1 MDYHENFSGQVLL
14 ILLCAT
20 GPVHSITTILPSSTV
35 TLSGA
40 GAPNTLSDI
49 LKTLPPA
56 LASFAATLPAVE
68 GKCQFLLFTL
78 PLVMIS
84 RIYL

>member
-1 MDYHENFSGQVLL
+1 MFLRVEHMIRFAISATHWLILL
-14 ILLCAT
+14 ILLGAT
-20 GPVHSITTILPSSTV
+20 GSVQSTTTIGPSSTV

-68 GKCQFLLFTL
+68 GEF
-78 PLVMIS
+78 
-84 RIYL
+84 